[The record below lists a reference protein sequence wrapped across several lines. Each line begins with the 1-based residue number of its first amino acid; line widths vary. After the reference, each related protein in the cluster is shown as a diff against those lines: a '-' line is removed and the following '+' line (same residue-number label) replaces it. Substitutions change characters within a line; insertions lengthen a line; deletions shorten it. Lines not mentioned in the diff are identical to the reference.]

1 MLRLITGR
9 AGAGKTAQIMD
20 EIRRA
25 ASEHEGGRCLLVP
38 EQYSHE
44 AERELARV
52 AGPSLPLY
60 AEVLSFTGLARKVEA
75 ELGTG
80 GRRPV
85 DAGGR
90 LLCMALALDSVYSR
104 LRVYAQ
110 PRVYGVERQR
120 HAEQP
125 SARVHRPP
133 PARAELGLHLARKAG
148 EGQHLG
154 VQRQAWPRDA
164 RKLALG
170 LVAVLLRHQQA
181 APALVLRSGAAYFVH
196 DLRGLARAGPACYE
210 SQHGSRPPHF
220 RATL

>member
-9 AGAGKTAQIMD
+9 AGAGKTALIMD

-25 ASEHEGGRCLLVP
+25 ASAHEGGRCLLVP

-80 GRRPV
+80 GRRPL

-90 LLCMALALDSVYSR
+90 LLCMALA
-104 LRVYAQ
+104 
-110 PRVYGVERQR
+110 
-120 HAEQP
+120 
-125 SARVHRPP
+125 
-133 PARAELGLHLARKAG
+133 
-148 EGQHLG
+148 
-154 VQRQAWPRDA
+154 
-164 RKLALG
+164 
-170 LVAVLLRHQQA
+170 
-181 APALVLRSGAAYFVH
+181 
-196 DLRGLARAGPACYE
+196 
-210 SQHGSRPPHF
+210 
-220 RATL
+220 

>member
-9 AGAGKTAQIMD
+9 AGAGKTALIMD
-20 EIRRA
+20 EIRRSA
-25 ASEHEGGRCLLVP
+25 LAQEGGRCLLVP

-104 LRVYAQ
+104 LRVYAGARRSPELQ
-110 PRVYGVERQR
+110 KQLLSAVDELAAAGFT
-120 HAEQP
+120 AEQTMEASERWVRSSRTWPWSWAP
-125 SARVHRPP
+125 STQP
-133 PARAELGLHLARKAG
+133 
-148 EGQHLG
+148 
-154 VQRQAWPRDA
+154 
-164 RKLALG
+164 
-170 LVAVLLRHQQA
+170 
-181 APALVLRSGAAYFVH
+181 
-196 DLRGLARAGPACYE
+196 
-210 SQHGSRPPHF
+210 
-220 RATL
+220 

>member
-80 GRRPV
+80 GR
-85 DAGGR
+85 
-90 LLCMALALDSVYSR
+90 
-104 LRVYAQ
+104 
-110 PRVYGVERQR
+110 
-120 HAEQP
+120 
-125 SARVHRPP
+125 
-133 PARAELGLHLARKAG
+133 
-148 EGQHLG
+148 
-154 VQRQAWPRDA
+154 
-164 RKLALG
+164 
-170 LVAVLLRHQQA
+170 
-181 APALVLRSGAAYFVH
+181 
-196 DLRGLARAGPACYE
+196 
-210 SQHGSRPPHF
+210 SQK
-220 RATL
+220 

>member
-1 MLRLITGR
+1 MLRLITGQ

-20 EIRRA
+20 EIRRSA
-25 ASEHEGGRCLLVP
+25 LAHEGGRCLLVP

-104 LRVYAQ
+104 LRVYA
-110 PRVYGVERQR
+110 G
-120 HAEQP
+120 AE
-125 SARVHRPP
+125 
-133 PARAELGLHLARKAG
+133 ELPK
-148 EGQHLG
+148 
-154 VQRQAWPRDA
+154 V
-164 RKLALG
+164 
-170 LVAVLLRHQQA
+170 
-181 APALVLRSGAAYFVH
+181 
-196 DLRGLARAGPACYE
+196 LRGLGIAIISTSKGVMTDKKARSLNVGGEVLA
-210 SQHGSRPPHF
+210 F
-220 RATL
+220 IW